1 MAKADFDDRR
11 IDADPEFTKAKAI
24 LRGLVAKSP
33 NPHLPEERLRV
44 NEELLEL
51 IDVPHLSA
59 LALAHWFNDT
69 YDDVLEER
77 PAPKIKRAS
86 AKHASRSAKKKR
98 AKPRSGKAAAARR
111 PRAGRGP

>member
-1 MAKADFDDRR
+1 MAEEKDAEAIPDERMARR
-11 IDADPEFTKAKAI
+11 IDEDPEFEEAKAL

-59 LALAHWFNDT
+59 LALAH
-69 YDDVLEER
+69 
-77 PAPKIKRAS
+77 
-86 AKHASRSAKKKR
+86 
-98 AKPRSGKAAAARR
+98 
-111 PRAGRGP
+111 

>member
-11 IDADPEFTKAKAI
+11 IDADPEFTKAKAF

-69 YDDVLEER
+69 YDDLLEDY
-77 PAPKIKRAS
+77 P
-86 AKHASRSAKKKR
+86 
-98 AKPRSGKAAAARR
+98 
-111 PRAGRGP
+111 

>member
-1 MAKADFDDRR
+1 MAEDKDAEAIPDERMARR
-11 IDADPEFTKAKAI
+11 IDEDPEFKKAMVI
-24 LRGLVAKSP
+24 LKGIIAESP
-33 NPHLPEERLRV
+33 NPHSGEKRLRAYEV
-44 NEELLEL
+44 LSEQ

-98 AKPRSGKAAAARR
+98 AKPRSGKAA
-111 PRAGRGP
+111 

>member
-1 MAKADFDDRR
+1 M
-11 IDADPEFTKAKAI
+11 
-24 LRGLVAKSP
+24 
-33 NPHLPEERLRV
+33 

-86 AKHASRSAKKKR
+86 AKRASRSAKKKR
-98 AKPRSGKAAAARR
+98 DEPRSGTATELVGHALGGDPSRSTLTSA
-111 PRAGRGP
+111 RGPSASTA